1 MIQREYMLNHPI
13 TPIFLNSM
21 PYSEIKL
28 VSCDLA
34 QLPLLIILFNFI
46 KKKFEVRVNKN
57 TVS

>member
-1 MIQREYMLNHPI
+1 MLNHPI

-46 KKKFEVRVNKN
+46 KKKFEVRVHKN